1 MMVFYGIQFHKMPL
15 FIYFIQPIVPMSTTK
30 EQRREKQEETTT
42 VTPPTS
48 TAATATSSQ
57 VQREQRQSVNR
68 AIDET
73 KDNIRRT
80 TDEARRDIPRY
91 TQAVNEYHEQ
101 TIQAARETAD
111 NYLESQK
118 EIINSLQSAWV
129 PQIEAANRVFTSN
142 WMVSPRHLADNYARM
157 VSSFA
162 DNTIAATKLVNNTLF
177 ANLEAFKTSVQ
188 NARDNAKEF
197 SRIGVNAARTLEQTS
212 RDTARVAGHDNSS
225 ARIHVEREEQ
235 QQRRF

>member
-1 MMVFYGIQFHKMPL
+1 
-15 FIYFIQPIVPMSTTK
+15 MSTTK

-42 VTPPTS
+42 VTPSTS
-48 TAATATSSQ
+48 TTTTAASSQ

-68 AIDET
+68 ALDET
-73 KDNIRRT
+73 KDNIRRA

-101 TIQAARETAD
+101 TIQAARDIAD

-142 WMVSPRHLADNYARM
+142 WMVSPRHLADNYARI

-162 DNTIAATKLVNNTLF
+162 DNTIAATKLVNNTMF
-177 ANLEAFKTSVQ
+177 ANLEVFKTSVQ
-188 NARDNAKEF
+188 NARDNVKEF
-197 SRIGVNAARTLEQTS
+197 SRIGVNSAKTLEEAS
-212 RDTARVAGHDNSS
+212 RDTTKAFSH
-225 ARIHVEREEQ
+225 
-235 QQRRF
+235 

>member
-1 MMVFYGIQFHKMPL
+1 MMVFYGNQFHKMPL

-48 TAATATSSQ
+48 TTATATSSQ

-68 AIDET
+68 ALDET

-101 TIQAARETAD
+101 TIQAAREIAD

-118 EIINSLQSAWV
+118 EIINSLQLAWL
-129 PQIEAANRVFTSN
+129 PQIEAANRLFTAS
-142 WMVSPRHLADNYARM
+142 WVSPRHVVDNYARV
-157 VSSFA
+157 VSNVA
-162 DNTIAATKLVNNTLF
+162 DNTVTATRLINNTMF
-177 ANLEAFKTSVQ
+177 ANMEAFKTCVQ
-188 NARDNAKEF
+188 NARDNVKEF
-197 SRIGVNAARTLEQTS
+197 SRIGVNNAKTFEQVS
-212 RDTARVAGHDNSS
+212 RDTTTARTTTT
-225 ARIHVEREEQ
+225 
-235 QQRRF
+235 